1 MPGRVL
7 TPGMLQPFLQCCSPA
22 LLFLFVCNGEE
33 SKAFKPSINWTLTL
47 RAMNYYLTEIHL
59 PLPLS
64 RNKLE
69 EKNQL
74 QRRKIKRLCLR
85 DKLLMRYTGNRHEV
99 FELIPFTHHFPQD
112 NSYKSVAL

>member
-1 MPGRVL
+1 MPGRILIPV
-7 TPGMLQPFLQCCSPA
+7 MLQPCPQCCSPA

-33 SKAFKPSINWTLTL
+33 SKDFKPSINWTLAL

-59 PLPLS
+59 PLLLR

-74 QRRKIKRLCLR
+74 HRRKIKRLCLR
-85 DKLLMRYTGNRHEV
+85 DKLLMRYTGNRHGV

-112 NSYKSVAL
+112 NSHKSVAL